1 MYMPRYTSPS
11 FAASLRAAFFVL
23 PRPRPRHSP
32 STIARTIQ
40 IGVVFVPSPALSE
53 YTHSMLLHCCCMCWL
68 KSERWPTFPG
78 MRGGGGMDQD
88 EGRIPLLSGVVTP
101 EL

>member
-32 STIARTIQ
+32 SHMARTTQ
-40 IGVVFVPSPALSE
+40 MGVVLVPSPSLSV
-53 YTHSMLLHCCCMCWL
+53 YTHSTNLPCCCMCWL
-68 KSERWPTFPG
+68 NSERCPTFPG